1 MHPSDG
7 NETSLA
13 ELRELRSEIKQW
25 ALGIRCVFTVLT
37 VLPLYYCTRAL
48 LAAPKFERIFEDM
61 LGPQEKLPVLTGL
74 LFEWAMPLL
83 GCLWLLA
90 ALMILLIF
98 TFKQPRH
105 VWITAA
111 ITTFALIAS
120 SHIIATL
127 LFDPLIGIVQNLT
140 GGGEN
145 LP

>member
-1 MHPSDG
+1 MIPSDG
-7 NETSLA
+7 NETSSA
-13 ELRELRSEIKQW
+13 ELRELRAEIKQW

-61 LGPQEKLPVLTGL
+61 MSPKEKLPVMTGL

-83 GCLWLLA
+83 GCVWLLA
-90 ALMILLIF
+90 ALMIVLIF

-111 ITTFALIAS
+111 ISTFSLIAS
-120 SHIIATL
+120 SHIITTL

-140 GGGEN
+140 GSGEN
-145 LP
+145 SP

>member
-1 MHPSDG
+1 
-7 NETSLA
+7 
-13 ELRELRSEIKQW
+13 
-25 ALGIRCVFTVLT
+25 
-37 VLPLYYCTRAL
+37 
-48 LAAPKFERIFEDM
+48 M
-61 LGPQEKLPVLTGL
+61 LGSKEKLPPLTGL

-83 GCLWLLA
+83 VCVWLLA

-111 ITTFALIAS
+111 ISTFVLIVS

-127 LFDPLIGIVQNLT
+127 LFDPLIGIVQNLS
-140 GGGEN
+140 GSGEN